1 MKEHIS
7 TIHEKQKKFKCDK
20 CGKAYNRPIHL
31 QDHIASVHD
40 GIAPYKCDICS
51 KAFNNKSNFRKHVEK
66 AHVKKESDKFNCG
79 ICKKIFSNTRNLK
92 LHLQRFHGNSDQSQ
106 NINNGNH
113 GVMNMKCRFC
123 SVELQNEDTLKAHVS
138 QCKMLMNKIE
148 TIRQRYAEI

>member
-51 KAFNNKSNFRKHVEK
+51 KAFNNKSNFRKHFEK
-66 AHVKKESDKFNCG
+66 VHLKKGGDKFN
-79 ICKKIFSNTRNLK
+79 T
-92 LHLQRFHGNSDQSQ
+92 DQSQ
-106 NINNGNH
+106 NTKNGNQ

-123 SVELQNEDTLKAHVS
+123 SVDLQNEDTLKAHVS

-148 TIRQRYAEI
+148 TIRQRYAET